1 MSGRAGAGTI
11 HPPII
16 PKERLIMGTPETT
29 AETSATTGV
38 PVTRKMEKI
47 TLIEPIVRGETTIT
61 ELTIRKPKSGELRG
75 LSIQELMNSRI
86 ASTLDILPRI
96 TIPPIT
102 QVEADNL
109 ETEDMAAAAGVIIGF
124 FMTEADKKKVQE
136 VSKR

>member
-1 MSGRAGAGTI
+1 
-11 HPPII
+11 
-16 PKERLIMGTPETT
+16 MGTPETT